1 MTTRRVT
8 NPRAVARRGKGRGS
22 DYTPG
27 LRIQDVP
34 SRGLATR
41 IQGWKTNREHHFF
54 SKLELLFFY
63 LLEWSLT
70 VCDIREQYPL
80 DLSETLAIA
89 QQLGIRHPTNPRAEC
104 PIVMTT
110 DFLITIR
117 KPTGFEEYARTIKY
131 AKDLSSK
138 RVMEKFEIERLYW
151 KKRNIDWGIVTENE
165 ISVTVANNIQWVHP
179 YKNVASLT
187 PITEETI
194 RLVESALTLEIL
206 NQREPLRDLTNRCDE
221 KFRLATGSSL
231 MVVRHLI
238 ATRKWQVDMNNPIRA
253 PKPLIL
259 TVAPKAVRGR
269 KAGQG

>member
-1 MTTRRVT
+1 MTALRVT
-8 NPRAVARRGKGRGS
+8 NKRARAKRGTGRGS
-22 DYTPG
+22 EYKPS
-27 LRIQDVP
+27 LVIQDVP

-41 IQGWKTNREHHFF
+41 IQGWKTHREHHFF

-89 QQLGIRHPTNPRAEC
+89 QQLGIRHPTNPRTGR

-117 KPTGFEEYARTIKY
+117 KPTGLREYARTIKY
-131 AKDLSSK
+131 AKDLSSI

-151 KKRNIDWGIVTENE
+151 GKRNIDWGIVTENE
-165 ISVTVANNIQWVHP
+165 INVTVATNIQWVHP
-179 YKNVASLT
+179 YKEVTSLT
-187 PITEETI
+187 PITGQVVSV
-194 RLVESALTLEIL
+194 VEAVLTFEVLK
-206 NQREPLRDLTNRCDE
+206 QKTPLRDLTNRCDE
-221 KFRLATGSSL
+221 KLGLAPGSSL
-231 MVVRHLI
+231 TVVRHLI
-238 ATRKWQVDMNNPIRA
+238 ATRKWRVDMNRPIRA

-259 TVAPKAVRGR
+259 TAIPKMVIRR